1 MKRFTFL
8 LSLLCLFTTPSPAA
22 TKPKVVDAYGKLP
35 LSFEANQG
43 QSEARVKFLSRGSGY
58 TLFLTSSEAV
68 LLLQTG
74 APSGGVKQHGRA
86 RINEPVPPQ
95 NLNREHDAAAKSAV
109 LRIRLVGANTA
120 PQLTGFDDLPGKA
133 NYFIGNDAK
142 KWRTD
147 VPTYAK
153 VKYHAVYPGVDLVYY
168 GNQRQ
173 LEHDF
178 IVAPGADPRLISLRL
193 QGAKKLSL
201 DLRGDLVLKTQNGEI
216 RLQKPVI
223 YQEVDGVRQEIA
235 GGYRLEGKNLV
246 GFEVATY
253 DVTKA
258 LVVDPTLVYS
268 TYLGG
273 SSTDVAHGIAVDS
286 AGNAY
291 VTGNTY
297 STNFPTESAFQGTSA
312 GNYDAFVTKLSP
324 TGSALVYST
333 YLGGNGG
340 NSIDIA
346 KGIAVDSAGNAYVT
360 GYTGSANFPTKNPF
374 QGQRAGSYDAFVTK
388 LSPTG
393 SALVYSTYLGGNG
406 PDYPNGIVV
415 DSAGSAYVTGQ
426 TASTTF
432 PTRNPFQGTNAG
444 NNDAF
449 VTKLS
454 PTGSAL
460 VYSTYLGGSG
470 TDFAYG
476 IALDSAGNAYVTGYT
491 HSTNFPTK
499 NPFQGVYPGGY
510 YTAFVTKLSPTGGA
524 LVYSTYLGGSYAD
537 VAYGIAVDSAHNAY
551 VTGSTGS
558 ANFPTKNPF
567 QGVSA
572 GNYDAFV
579 TKLSPTGSAL
589 VYSTY
594 LGSNGVDYAYS
605 IALDSSRN
613 AYVTGYTKSTNFPTK
628 NPFQPAHAFDAF
640 VTKLSPTGSAL
651 VYSTYLGGSNGS
663 DIGYGIAVD
672 SAHNAYVTGS
682 TGSANFP
689 TKNPFQGSYAGN
701 YDAFVTKI
709 SP

>member
-1 MKRFTFL
+1 MKRFAFV
-8 LSLLCLFTTPSPAA
+8 LSLLCLFTTLSLGA
-22 TKPKVVDAYGKLP
+22 TKSKVADAYGKLP

-43 QSEARVKFLSRGSGY
+43 QSDAQVKFLSRGSGY

-74 APSGGVKQHGRA
+74 AASDDVKQHGRPQ
-86 RINEPVPPQ
+86 IDEPIPPK
-95 NLNREHDAAAKSAV
+95 NLNRERDAGAKSAV
-109 LRIRLVGANTA
+109 LRIRLVGANPA

-193 QGAKKLSL
+193 EGAKKLSL

-253 DVTKA
+253 DVTKT

-273 SSTDVAHGIAVDS
+273 NGYDIAQGIAVDS

-291 VTGNTY
+291 VTGWTGSGNFPTKNPFQGANAGRYDAFVTKLSPTGSALVYSTYLGGGAGNGNDIAQGIAVDSAGNAYVTGWTGSGNFPTKNPFQGHGAGSYDAFVTKLSPTGNALVYSTYLGGGGRDIAYGIVVDSAGNAYVTGQTY
-297 STNFPTESAFQGTSA
+297 STNFPTKNPFQGVFGGYVDAFVTKLSPDGSALVYSTYLGGSGLDTGYGIALDSA
-312 GNYDAFVTKLSP
+312 GNAYVTGWTGSSNFPTKNPFQGAFAGSYYDAFVTKLSP

-333 YLGGNGG
+333 YLGGNGDDYG
-340 NSIDIA
+340 Y
-346 KGIAVDSAGNAYVT
+346 GIAVDSARNAYV
-360 GYTGSANFPTKNPF
+360 
-374 QGQRAGSYDAFVTK
+374 AGA
-388 LSPTG
+388 
-393 SALVYSTYLGGNG
+393 
-406 PDYPNGIVV
+406 
-415 DSAGSAYVTGQ
+415 
-426 TASTTF
+426 TT
-432 PTRNPFQGTNAG
+432 
-444 NNDAF
+444 
-449 VTKLS
+449 
-454 PTGSAL
+454 
-460 VYSTYLGGSG
+460 
-470 TDFAYG
+470 
-476 IALDSAGNAYVTGYT
+476 
-491 HSTNFPTK
+491 STNFPTK
-499 NPFQGVYPGGY
+499 NPFQGAGAGNVD
-510 YTAFVTKLSPTGGA
+510 AFVTKLSPAGTA
-524 LVYSTYLGGSYAD
+524 LVYSTYLGG
-537 VAYGIAVDSAHNAY
+537 G
-551 VTGSTGS
+551 
-558 ANFPTKNPF
+558 FP
-567 QGVSA
+567 
-572 GNYDAFV
+572 
-579 TKLSPTGSAL
+579 
-589 VYSTY
+589 
-594 LGSNGVDYAYS
+594 DYAYG

-613 AYVTGYTKSTNFPTK
+613 AYVTGYTKSTNFPT
-628 NPFQPAHAFDAF
+628 NHPFQPNHAFDAF
-640 VTKLSPTGSAL
+640 VAKLSPTGSAL
-651 VYSTYLGGSNGS
+651 VYSSYLGGSNS
-663 DIGYGIAVD
+663 SEIGYGIAVD
-672 SAHNAYVTGS
+672 STRNAYVTGYTHS
-682 TGSANFP
+682 TDFP
-689 TKNPFQGSYAGN
+689 TKNPFQGANAGS

>member
-1 MKRFTFL
+1 MKRFAFL

-22 TKPKVVDAYGKLP
+22 DKLKVVDAYGKLP
-35 LSFEANQG
+35 LSFEVNQG
-43 QSEARVKFLSRGSGY
+43 QSDAQVRFLSRGSGY
-58 TLFLTSSEAV
+58 TLFLTSTDAV
-68 LLLQTG
+68 FLLQKG
-74 APSGGVKQHGRA
+74 ALSGGVKQLGRG
-86 RINEPVPPQ
+86 RIDEPVLPQ
-95 NLNREHDAAAKSAV
+95 NPNRGDEAKTKEAL
-109 LRIRLVGANTA
+109 LRIRLVGANPA

-193 QGAKKLSL
+193 EGAKKLSL

-235 GGYRLEGKNLV
+235 GGYRLEGENLV

-253 DVTKA
+253 DVTKT

-273 SSTDVAHGIAVDS
+273 SGTDVAYGIAVDS
-286 AGNAY
+286 AGHAY
-291 VTGNTY
+291 VTGYT
-297 STNFPTESAFQGTSA
+297 SSANFPTESAFQGTSA

-324 TGSALVYST
+324 TGNALVYST
-333 YLGGNGG
+333 YLGGNG
-340 NSIDIA
+340 IDIA

-360 GYTGSANFPTKNPF
+360 GYTSSANFPTKNPF
-374 QGQRAGSYDAFVTK
+374 QGHGAGSSDAFVTKLSPTGNALVYSTYLGGSAGDFANGIVVDSTGNAYVTGYTYSTNFPTKNPFQGVSGGYIDAFVTKLSPTGSALIYSTYLGGSNADYANGIALDSAGNAYVTGYTVSTNFPTKNPFQGTIAGGYDAFVTK

-393 SALVYSTYLGGNG
+393 SALVYSTYLGGNSD
-406 PDYPNGIVV
+406 DY
-415 DSAGSAYVTGQ
+415 
-426 TASTTF
+426 
-432 PTRNPFQGTNAG
+432 
-444 NNDAF
+444 
-449 VTKLS
+449 
-454 PTGSAL
+454 
-460 VYSTYLGGSG
+460 
-470 TDFAYG
+470 AYG
-476 IALDSAGNAYVTGYT
+476 IAVDSSRNAYVAGATA
-491 HSTNFPTK
+491 STNFPTK
-499 NPFQGVYPGGY
+499 NPFQGTVAGY
-510 YTAFVTKLSPTGGA
+510 F
-524 LVYSTYLGGSYAD
+524 
-537 VAYGIAVDSAHNAY
+537 
-551 VTGSTGS
+551 
-558 ANFPTKNPF
+558 
-567 QGVSA
+567 
-572 GNYDAFV
+572 DAFV
-579 TKLSPTGSAL
+579 TKLSPTGNAL

-594 LGSNGVDYAYS
+594 LGGHFPDFAYG

-613 AYVTGYTKSTNFPTK
+613 AYVTGYTKSTNFPT
-628 NPFQPAHAFDAF
+628 NHPLQPAHAFDAF

-651 VYSTYLGGSNGS
+651 VYSTYVGGSNGS

-672 SAHNAYVTGS
+672 STGNAYVTGYTHS
-682 TGSANFP
+682 TNFP
-689 TKNPFQGSYAGN
+689 TKNPFQGANAGG

>member
-1 MKRFTFL
+1 MKRFAFL

-22 TKPKVVDAYGKLP
+22 DKPKVVDAYGKLP

-43 QSEARVKFLSRGSGY
+43 QSDAQVRFLSRGSGY
-58 TLFLTSSEAV
+58 TLFLTSTDAV
-68 LLLQTG
+68 FLLQKG
-74 APSGGVKQHGRA
+74 ALSGGVKQLGRG
-86 RINEPVPPQ
+86 RIDEPVLPQ
-95 NLNREHDAAAKSAV
+95 NPNRGDEAKTKEAL
-109 LRIRLVGANTA
+109 LRIRLVGANPA

-193 QGAKKLSL
+193 EGAKKLSL

-235 GGYRLEGKNLV
+235 GGYRLEGENLV

-253 DVTKA
+253 DVTKT

-273 SSTDVAHGIAVDS
+273 SGTDVAYGIAVDS
-286 AGNAY
+286 AGHAY
-291 VTGNTY
+291 VTGYT
-297 STNFPTESAFQGTSA
+297 SSANFPTESAFQGTSA

-333 YLGGNGG
+333 YLGGNG
-340 NSIDIA
+340 IDIA
-346 KGIAVDSAGNAYVT
+346 KGIVVDSAGNAYVT
-360 GYTGSANFPTKNPF
+360 GYTGSNNFPTKNPF
-374 QGQRAGSYDAFVTK
+374 QRARAGY
-388 LSPTG
+388 
-393 SALVYSTYLGGNG
+393 Y
-406 PDYPNGIVV
+406 
-415 DSAGSAYVTGQ
+415 
-426 TASTTF
+426 
-432 PTRNPFQGTNAG
+432 
-444 NNDAF
+444 DAF

-470 TDFAYG
+470 GDFANG
-476 IALDSAGNAYVTGYT
+476 IVVDSAGNAYVTGQTSSTNFPTKNPFQGASTGGSDAFVTKLSPTGSTLVYSTYLGGSGTDFANGIAVDSARNAYITGYT

-510 YTAFVTKLSPTGGA
+510 YTAFVTKLSPTGST

-537 VAYGIAVDSAHNAY
+537 VAYGIAVDSVGNAY

-558 ANFPTKNPF
+558 GNFPTKNPF

-572 GNYDAFV
+572 GNFDAFV
-579 TKLSPTGSAL
+579 TKLSPTGNAL

-594 LGSNGVDYAYS
+594 LGGGFPDFAYG

-613 AYVTGYTKSTNFPTK
+613 AYVTGYTKSTNFPT
-628 NPFQPAHAFDAF
+628 NHPLQPAHAFDAF
-640 VTKLSPTGSAL
+640 VTTLSPTGSAL
-651 VYSTYLGGSNGS
+651 VYSTYLGGSNSS

-672 SAHNAYVTGS
+672 STGNAYVTGYTHS
-682 TGSANFP
+682 TNFP
-689 TKNPFQGSYAGN
+689 TKNPFQGANAGG

>member
-1 MKRFTFL
+1 MKRSAFL
-8 LSLLCLFTTPSPAA
+8 LSLVCLFTTPSPAA
-22 TKPKVVDAYGKLP
+22 DKLKVVDAYGKLP
-35 LSFEANQG
+35 LNFEANQG
-43 QSEARVKFLSRGSGY
+43 QSDAQVKFLSRGSGY
-58 TLFLTSSEAV
+58 TLFLTSTDAV
-68 LLLQTG
+68 FLLQKG
-74 APSGGVKQHGRA
+74 ALSGGVKQLGRG
-86 RINEPVPPQ
+86 RIDEPVLPQ
-95 NLNREHDAAAKSAV
+95 NPNRGDEAKTKEAL
-109 LRIRLVGANTA
+109 LRIRLVGANPA

-193 QGAKKLSL
+193 EGAKKLSL

-235 GGYRLEGKNLV
+235 GGYRLEGENLV

-253 DVTKA
+253 DVTKT

-273 SSTDVAHGIAVDS
+273 SGTDVAYGIAVDS
-286 AGNAY
+286 AGHAY
-291 VTGNTY
+291 VTGYT
-297 STNFPTESAFQGTSA
+297 SSANFPTESAFQGTSA

-333 YLGGNGG
+333 YLGGNG
-340 NSIDIA
+340 IDIA
-346 KGIAVDSAGNAYVT
+346 KGIVVDSAGNAYVT
-360 GYTGSANFPTKNPF
+360 GYTGSNNFPTKNPF
-374 QGQRAGSYDAFVTK
+374 QRARAGYYDAFVTK

-393 SALVYSTYLGGNG
+393 S
-406 PDYPNGIVV
+406 P
-415 DSAGSAYVTGQ
+415 
-426 TASTTF
+426 
-432 PTRNPFQGTNAG
+432 
-444 NNDAF
+444 
-449 VTKLS
+449 
-454 PTGSAL
+454 L

-470 TDFAYG
+470 TDFANG
-476 IALDSAGNAYVTGYT
+476 IAVDSARNAYITGYT

-510 YTAFVTKLSPTGGA
+510 YTAFVTKLSPTGST

-537 VAYGIAVDSAHNAY
+537 VAYGIAVDSVVNAY

-558 ANFPTKNPF
+558 GNFPTKNPF

-572 GNYDAFV
+572 GNFDAFV
-579 TKLSPTGSAL
+579 TKLSPTGNAL

-594 LGSNGVDYAYS
+594 LGGGFPDFAYG

-613 AYVTGYTKSTNFPTK
+613 AYVTGYTKSTNFPT
-628 NPFQPAHAFDAF
+628 NHPLQPAHAFDAF
-640 VTKLSPTGSAL
+640 VTTLSPTGSAL
-651 VYSTYLGGSNGS
+651 VYSTYLGGSNSS

-672 SAHNAYVTGS
+672 STGNAYVTGYTHS
-682 TGSANFP
+682 TNFP
-689 TKNPFQGSYAGN
+689 TKNPFQGANAGG

>member
-1 MKRFTFL
+1 MKRFAFL

-22 TKPKVVDAYGKLP
+22 DKLKVVDAYGKLP
-35 LSFEANQG
+35 LSFEVNQG
-43 QSEARVKFLSRGSGY
+43 QSDAQVRFLSRGSGY
-58 TLFLTSSEAV
+58 TLFLTSTDAV
-68 LLLQTG
+68 FLLQKG
-74 APSGGVKQHGRA
+74 ALSGGVKQLGRG
-86 RINEPVPPQ
+86 RIDEPVLPQ
-95 NLNREHDAAAKSAV
+95 NPNRGDEAKTKEAL
-109 LRIRLVGANTA
+109 LRIRLVGANPA

-142 KWRTD
+142 KWRRD

-193 QGAKKLSL
+193 EGAKKLSL

-235 GGYRLEGKNLV
+235 GGYRLEGENLV

-253 DVTKA
+253 DVTKT

-273 SSTDVAHGIAVDS
+273 SGTDVAYGIAVDS
-286 AGNAY
+286 AGHAY
-291 VTGNTY
+291 VTGYT
-297 STNFPTESAFQGTSA
+297 SSANFPTESAFQGTSA

-333 YLGGNGG
+333 YLGGNG
-340 NSIDIA
+340 IDIA
-346 KGIAVDSAGNAYVT
+346 KGIVVDSAGNAYVT
-360 GYTGSANFPTKNPF
+360 GYTGSNNFPTKNPF
-374 QGQRAGSYDAFVTK
+374 QRARAGY
-388 LSPTG
+388 
-393 SALVYSTYLGGNG
+393 Y
-406 PDYPNGIVV
+406 
-415 DSAGSAYVTGQ
+415 
-426 TASTTF
+426 
-432 PTRNPFQGTNAG
+432 
-444 NNDAF
+444 DAF

-470 TDFAYG
+470 GDFANG
-476 IALDSAGNAYVTGYT
+476 IVVDSAGNAYVTGQTSSTNFPTKNPFQGASTGGSDAFVTKLSPTGSTLVYSTYLGGSGTDFANGIAVDSARNAYITGYT

-510 YTAFVTKLSPTGGA
+510 YTAFVTKLSPTGST

-537 VAYGIAVDSAHNAY
+537 VAYGIAVDSVGNAY

-558 ANFPTKNPF
+558 GNFPTKNPF

-572 GNYDAFV
+572 GNFDAFV
-579 TKLSPTGSAL
+579 TKLSPTGNAL

-594 LGSNGVDYAYS
+594 LGGGFPDFAYG

-613 AYVTGYTKSTNFPTK
+613 AYVTGYTKSTNFPT
-628 NPFQPAHAFDAF
+628 NHPLQPAHAFDAF
-640 VTKLSPTGSAL
+640 VTTLSPTGSAL
-651 VYSTYLGGSNGS
+651 VYSTYLGGSNSS

-672 SAHNAYVTGS
+672 STGNAYVTGYTHS
-682 TGSANFP
+682 TNFP
-689 TKNPFQGSYAGN
+689 TKNPFQGANAGG